1 PDMASWRSLTGLDMN
16 SVSSDPGFVSNTD
29 LHCTSLAFDN
39 LGTPVPAVVLDI
51 DGDPRSPATPDIG
64 ADEFSNDPAEKTLT
78 LEVFLEGL
86 YNGANSMRQ
95 AFDEN
100 GPHFGPGVADQIV
113 IELHDASGYGN
124 IAYTSPPV
132 NLGTNGQAVIT
143 VPGTFSGSYYI
154 TIRHRNSIA
163 TTTAAP
169 VSFSNSSVALN
180 LDHPSKAFG
189 GNLLMMIDG
198 KYVIYGGDVNQDGSV
213 DTADMTPVDNDASAF
228 ATGYLAT
235 DVNGDGTIDTGD
247 MTIIDNNAAAFV
259 SSVTP

>member
-1 PDMASWRSLTGLDMN
+1 LT
-16 SVSSDPGFVSNTD
+16 
-29 LHCTSLAFDN
+29 
-39 LGTPVPAVVLDI
+39 DI
-51 DGDPRSPATPDIG
+51 DGETRSTTSPDIG
-64 ADEFSNDPAEKTLT
+64 ADEYTPEPSDKTLT
-78 LEVFLEGL
+78 VEVFLEGL
-86 YNGANSMRQ
+86 YNGSNTMRQ

-100 GPHFGPGVADQIV
+100 GPHFGPGIADQIV
-113 IELHDASGYGN
+113 IELHNASGYGN

-143 VPGTFSGSYYI
+143 VPGAFSGSYYI
-154 TIRHRNSIA
+154 TIRHRNSLA

-169 VSFSNSSVALN
+169 VSFSNSNVELN
-180 LDHPSKAFG
+180 LDHPTKAFG

-259 SSVTP
+259 SSITP